1 VALSPETP
9 MKLEILPIQHVP
21 EIRFGMN
28 LGECL
33 RDGARE
39 SGFEL
44 QPHDILAV
52 TQKIVSKAEGQ
63 IVRLSSVQP
72 SDYSASIARR
82 MSKDPRLVEVIL
94 RESRRIVRMRGEVL
108 ICETHHGFICA
119 NAGVDQSNVEE
130 NGTVTLLP
138 KDPDRSAR
146 ELADILGCGVIVTDT
161 FGRAWREGLVDAA
174 IGIARIPAF
183 VDLRGM
189 EDSYGHPL
197 RVTLLAAADSLA
209 AAAGLTMGKTARTP
223 AALIRGFSWQE
234 TESSAAVLLRA
245 PEKDLF
251 L

>member
-1 VALSPETP
+1 
-9 MKLEILPIQHVP
+9 MKLEILPIHHVP

-33 RDGARE
+33 RDAAQE

-44 QPHDILAV
+44 QSPDILAV

-63 IVRLSSVQP
+63 VVRLSSIEP
-72 SDYSASIARR
+72 SAYSDSIARR

-130 NGTVTLLP
+130 NGAVTLLP

-146 ELADILGCGVIVTDT
+146 ELARILGCGVIVTDT
-161 FGRAWREGLVDAA
+161 FGRVW
-174 IGIARIPAF
+174 
-183 VDLRGM
+183 
-189 EDSYGHPL
+189 
-197 RVTLLAAADSLA
+197 
-209 AAAGLTMGKTARTP
+209 
-223 AALIRGFSWQE
+223 
-234 TESSAAVLLRA
+234 
-245 PEKDLF
+245 
-251 L
+251 

>member
-1 VALSPETP
+1 MAVSSKTS

-21 EIRFGMN
+21 EIRSGMN

-33 RDGARE
+33 RNAVRD

-44 QPHDILAV
+44 QSQDILAV

-63 IVRLSSVQP
+63 VVQLSSVQP
-72 SDYSASIARR
+72 SAYSASIARR
-82 MSKDPRLVEVIL
+82 MSKDPGLVEVIM

-130 NGTVTLLP
+130 TGTVTLLP

-146 ELADILGCGVIVTDT
+146 ELARSLGCGVLVTDT

-174 IGIARIPAF
+174 IVGSSR
-183 VDLRGM
+183 VDLQACKL
-189 EDSYGHPL
+189 EYSIVSP
-197 RVTLLAAADSLA
+197 
-209 AAAGLTMGKTARTP
+209 K
-223 AALIRGFSWQE
+223 
-234 TESSAAVLLRA
+234 
-245 PEKDLF
+245 
-251 L
+251 